1 MVADRSIEA
10 QSSAARRRGPRS
22 RTGAGRTAEAPSPV
36 ERQGARIALL
46 FVLPGLAIY
55 AIFMLYPFVNSIWYS
70 LTDWNGATTSQHF
83 VGIDNYVEMFQDS
96 LLWQGLRNN
105 FIWVVIGTISPV
117 VIGLLLALILWSNVR
132 GSLAFRALYFLPF
145 ILPTVVV
152 SIVWIWIYH
161 PLYGILPKV
170 FDALGLQALATGWLG
185 DPSFALIAVLIAA
198 IWATFGFV
206 VMVLYAGLQAV
217 NIELVEAAMLDGANW
232 WQRARYIVIPQIA
245 PVLTMVTAVT
255 LIGGFS
261 VFDFILVMTGGGP
274 GTATEVL
281 GTVTYKEAFGL
292 NRVGYGASISMLITL
307 LSLVS
312 AIVFVRVRE
321 RGLKDVA

>member
-1 MVADRSIEA
+1 VTADRTMEA
-10 QSSAARRRGPRS
+10 RGGPATRRGAFRM
-22 RTGAGRTAEAPSPV
+22 GARGRAEAPSPI
-36 ERQGARIALL
+36 ERQGAKLAVL
-46 FVLPGLAIY
+46 FLLPGLLVY

-83 VGIDNYVEMFQDS
+83 VGIQNYIEMFQDS

-105 FIWVVIGTISPV
+105 LIWVVLGTISPV
-117 VIGLLLALILWSNVR
+117 VIGLLLAMILWSNTR
-132 GSLAFRALYFLPF
+132 GSLALRALYFLPF

-152 SIVWIWIYH
+152 SIVWSWIYH
-161 PLYGILPKV
+161 PLYGILPKM
-170 FDALGLQALATGWLG
+170 FKALGLDMLATGWLG

-198 IWATFGFV
+198 VWATFGFV
-206 VMVLYAGLQAV
+206 VMVLYAGLQGV

-232 WQRARYIVIPQIA
+232 FQRARYIVIPQIA

-281 GTVTYKEAFGL
+281 GTVTYKQAFGL
-292 NRVGYGASISMLITL
+292 NRVGYGAAISMLITL

-312 AIVFVRVRE
+312 AVIFVRVRE